1 MSYQERKYNQNGK
14 FNRNSVGPVPTL
26 SSDIS
31 IFNRPSYIISGA
43 TSIECPSVT
52 CNINNVPY
60 NDIFTGTTNC
70 FTVSALSGTC
80 FNSINWITNIY
91 EDSVLKYTKNFYSS
105 TGLNGPIIDVATF
118 SGSVVTAFDT
128 LNYDYTFD
136 GTGFTVTNNT
146 GLKNLILELTTEL
159 DYDVNCPVTGNTTGF
174 TSCSCPAGYTATIYN
189 DGCQKIT
196 TTAST
201 FNGTGPTVAA
211 GDVEVNYGSFGA
223 YFYSDI
229 TNVTDLPI
237 TRTGST
243 TDLATQNGTVI
254 TQTNI
259 SSPSNT
265 FWDSNGSTSQGR
277 LNNVGVSASTTE
289 WLGFTECIELTET
302 KVYYI
307 GIAADNYIRFSIDGV
322 SILDIGGDTPSSAND
337 YTQNFNIWHV
347 LPYTLTSGKHII
359 EVYGRNFSSDSA
371 FGAEIYNPTD
381 LTTLIGSSSTGTTG
395 LIFSTFNRI
404 GSNYDL
410 GTTIGYTCPTGYAL
424 DTCSGGTPVCTLIEN
439 SPEDCVFTGTCE
451 TKETVCDLDFS
462 GITLND
468 SNVYLLTGQTEFNL
482 TFDFTGNTSSFI
494 DDNAKFKYNI
504 HKYVPGLS
512 RFNTS
517 PIYSSEYINWSG
529 FSGTSAYTAA
539 ITASTISPDGEYIIK
554 GQFKHDV
561 STEFG
566 KLLGYEY
573 TTASSVI
580 GDPYGIYQSDKDK
593 YFIVLRE
600 ADKPTLSDSELNE
613 GGSLNGLSV
622 GSIALDGTTT
632 EFNLPENLGDY
643 IISLNGITLS
653 PFSDYSINNLE
664 LDDNTVS
671 FLKLSGQTFNGD
683 ILTYAYT
690 NSLETNNIKADY
702 FDIDTPIVSGAT
714 NGQGT
719 NTIYY
724 NTTKSKYE
732 MYLSMTPVT
741 SNDIIVTLNGVT
753 LANNVDYFQSNTNPN
768 RIIFEGN
775 LIVGDLL
782 TAYYNTNTNIQGNQF
797 GTGITVSWTIQNA
810 PINNDGLFT
819 VEISNDKNFTSIVS
833 SGTTSYIT
841 NETSY
846 GKLVN
851 LVGTFGDKQYYRVK
865 NEKKFKNLCGET
877 LTTEKYSE
885 TVEIT
890 IQTNLINSY

>member
-52 CNINNVPY
+52 CNINNIPY
-60 NDIFTGTTNC
+60 NDIFTGTTEC
-70 FTVSALSGTC
+70 FTVSALSGSC
-80 FNSINWITNIY
+80 FNSINWVTNIY
-91 EDSVLKYTKNFYSS
+91 EDNVLKYTENFYSS
-105 TGLNGPIIDVATF
+105 TGFTGPIIDVTKF

-146 GLKNLILELTTEL
+146 GVKNLILELTTEL

-174 TSCSCPAGYTATIYN
+174 TSCSCPAGYTATIDN

-201 FNGTGPTVAA
+201 FNGAGPTIAA

-243 TDLATQNGTVI
+243 TNLATQNGTI
-254 TQTNI
+254 ISETNI

-265 FWDSNGSTSQGR
+265 FWDANGSTSQGR

-307 GIAADNYIRFSIDGV
+307 GIAADNYIRLSIDGV

-381 LTTLIGSSSTGTTG
+381 LTTLINSSSTGTTG
-395 LIFSTFNRI
+395 LVFSTFNRI
-404 GSNYDL
+404 GTNYDL
-410 GTTIGYTCPTGYAL
+410 GTTIGYTCPTGYSL

-451 TKETVCDLDFS
+451 TKQTVCDLDFS
-462 GITLND
+462 GITINNE
-468 SNVYLLTGQTEFNL
+468 NVYVLTGQTEFNL

-494 DDNAKFKYNI
+494 DDNAKFRYNI
-504 HKYVPGLS
+504 HKYIPGLS
-512 RFNTS
+512 KFDSS
-517 PIYSSEYINWSG
+517 PIYSSEYIDWPD

-539 ITASTISPDGEYIIK
+539 ITATTINPDGEYLVK
-554 GQFKHDV
+554 CQFKHDI

-566 KLLGYEY
+566 KKLGYNY
-573 TTASSVI
+573 TTVPSI
-580 GDPYGIYQSDKDK
+580 NGDPYGIYQSDKDK
-593 YFIVLRE
+593 YFLAFKE
-600 ADKPTLSDSELNE
+600 ADTPVFIDNEDDSTKINALIV
-613 GGSLNGLSV
+613 S
-622 GSIALDGTTT
+622 SIILDGTSSQ
-632 EFNLPENLGDY
+632 FNLPANIGDY

-653 PFSDYSINNLE
+653 PEYDYSIGSTVVGQ
-664 LDDNTVS
+664 NTVS
-671 FLKLSGQTFNGD
+671 LLTLSGQTVDGD
-683 ILTYAYT
+683 ILTYVFT
-690 NSLETNNIKADY
+690 NDEDSNNLKNDS
-702 FDIDTPIVSGAT
+702 FDVDSPIVSGAT
-714 NGQGT
+714 NGQGS
-719 NTIYY
+719 NKIYY
-724 NTTKSKYE
+724 NTTEGKYE
-732 MYLSMTPVT
+732 LYLTMLPVT
-741 SNDIIVTLNGVT
+741 SNDITVTLNGVT
-753 LANNVDYFQSNTNPN
+753 LANNIDYFQSITNPK
-768 RIIFEGN
+768 RIILEGN
-775 LIVGDLL
+775 LIVSDILNV
-782 TAYYNTNTNIQGNQF
+782 YYNTSTNIQGNQF
-797 GTGITVSWTIQNA
+797 GTGLTISWLIENE
-810 PINNDGLFT
+810 PVNNDGLFT
-819 VEISNDKNFTSIVS
+819 VQISSDENFGTIIS
-833 SGTTSYIT
+833 SGTTSYIAGQT
-841 NETSY
+841 NYSQDM
-846 GKLVN
+846 N
-851 LVGTFGDKQYYRVK
+851 LVGSLGDKQYYRVK
-865 NEKKFKNLCGET
+865 NKKEFKNLCGET
-877 LTTEKYSE
+877 LTTEKESE
-885 TVEIT
+885 TIEIT
-890 IQTNLINSY
+890 IQTISNNSY